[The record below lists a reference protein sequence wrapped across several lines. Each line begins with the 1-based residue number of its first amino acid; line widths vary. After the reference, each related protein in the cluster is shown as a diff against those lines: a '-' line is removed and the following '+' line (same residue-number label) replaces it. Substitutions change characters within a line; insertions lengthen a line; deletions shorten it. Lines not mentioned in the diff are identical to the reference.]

1 MIISRQHAMHR
12 LNLDMLR
19 HIIVFYCLTED
30 NLQDFVFCFLVL
42 LPFKKRNINIFIHRQ
57 SCRLGTDFH
66 LWFQSNC
73 LLYTCIHLF
82 VAIYVCERATRG
94 CFYST
99 VFPFSFFNFSKY
111 LIQIHVH
118 TDLKLMNSA
127 FKFIFKKKKN
137 FWTRFLLNFLS
148 NSNKHV
154 LRENVMRW
162 T

>member
-1 MIISRQHAMHR
+1 MHR

-42 LPFKKRNINIFIHRQ
+42 LPFKKININIFIHRQ
-57 SCRLGTDFH
+57 SCMLGTDFH

-99 VFPFSFFNFSKY
+99 VSGFPFSFFNFSIKKKYSLSKY

-127 FKFIFKKKKN
+127 FKFIFKKKTT
-137 FWTRFLLNFLS
+137 FEPDFF
-148 NSNKHV
+148 
-154 LRENVMRW
+154 
-162 T
+162 